1 MYSHLYYCI
10 RIPSQS
16 KQLQAIIVLSQMVTI
31 GLSSKLDKLRL
42 KGNHEVPSTTDPS
55 SPQKNYD
62 TDDIDEL
69 DTDGQSILMGIIS
82 QLRLGSDLSRITL
95 PTFIL
100 EKKSML
106 ERITNFFQIPEI
118 LFEANATEDPL
129 ERFVSMVKWYLA
141 SWHIAPKAV
150 KKPLNPILGEIFNCY
165 WDDLPDGSNAYY
177 LSEQTSHHPP
187 KSSYFYLVPEHKIKV
202 DGVVIPKSRFL
213 GNSSAAIMEG
223 WAHVYLGLHDELY
236 IMNQP
241 NVYCRGILFGK
252 LRYELGDQ
260 MVVKCPT
267 NGYEATIEFKVKGI
281 ISGTYDAIE
290 GKILN
295 LNTGEMYY
303 TLGGKWNDIMDI
315 KDVRTGSLKVFYD
328 THESKVHKP
337 KVRPLDEQLDIES
350 RKLWKPTIDALAA
363 RDHQIATSEKAKV
376 EDEQRENAKKR
387 SQDGVEFHPK
397 LFRPVTKD
405 EDELA
410 DLEYVLYKKL
420 DLKDSPEELERHIFE
435 VLPIKPG
442 QNFSEKFQI
451 PAYKKH
457 SETP

>member
-1 MYSHLYYCI
+1 MGI
-10 RIPSQS
+10 
-16 KQLQAIIVLSQMVTI
+16 T
-31 GLSSKLDKLRL
+31 SKLDKLRL
-42 KGNHEVPSTTDPS
+42 LGSNESPEPTVPASNQKGG
-55 SPQKNYD
+55 D

-69 DTDGQSILMGIIS
+69 DNDGQSILMGIIS

-118 LFEANATEDPL
+118 LFEADDTEDPL
-129 ERFVSMVKWYLA
+129 ERFVLMVKWYLA

-150 KKPLNPILGEIFNCY
+150 KKPLNPILGEVFNCY
-165 WDDLPDGSNAYY
+165 WDDLPGGMSAYY

-187 KSSYFYLVPEHKIKV
+187 KSSYFYIVPGRKIKV
-202 DGVVIPKSRFL
+202 DGVVIPKSKFL

-223 WAHVYLGLHDELY
+223 WAHVFLGEHNETY

-260 MVVKCPT
+260 MVVKCPDS
-267 NGYEATIEFKVKGI
+267 GFEATIDFKVKGM

-290 GKILN
+290 GKIFDLKSGK
-295 LNTGEMYY
+295 TYY
-303 TLGGKWNDIMDI
+303 TLSGKWNDVMEI
-315 KDVRTGSLKVFYD
+315 KDAKTGSLKVFYD
-328 THESKVHKP
+328 THTSKIHKA
-337 KVRPLDEQLDIES
+337 KVRPLDEQLDTES
-350 RKLWKPTIDALAA
+350 RKLWKPTIDGLAL
-363 RDHQIATSEKAKV
+363 RDHELATSEKAKV
-376 EDEQRENAKKR
+376 EEEQRENAKKR
-387 SQDGVEFHPK
+387 LEDGVEFYPK
-397 LFRPVTKD
+397 MFRPVRND
-405 EDELA
+405 ELDLA
-410 DLEYVLYKKL
+410 DLEFVLYKKL
-420 DLKDSPEELERHIFE
+420 DLNDSPEELERHIFE

-442 QNFSEKFQI
+442 QKFNELFLI

-457 SETP
+457 TESLPE